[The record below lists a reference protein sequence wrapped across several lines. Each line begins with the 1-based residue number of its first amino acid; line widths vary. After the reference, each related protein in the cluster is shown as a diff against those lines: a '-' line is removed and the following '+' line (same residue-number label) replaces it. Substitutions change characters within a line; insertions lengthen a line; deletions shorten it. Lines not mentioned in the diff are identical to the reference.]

1 MRMLWLWREDDE
13 RRERFHQHSRTLAL
27 ALLAAGLAMLSGC
40 VGVNEAAP
48 QADSP
53 GTFAKGGDDR
63 TGEYEAVDGWW
74 KPAPDHQDPW
84 TWGQVS
90 GVAADTPDRI
100 IVVIWG
106 DRDSENRERPGSS
119 NYLVVVDRNG
129 NIIENWKQWDST
141 MNKPHQVYIS
151 PYDPERHV
159 WVVERGG
166 GRDVNM
172 QILKFTN
179 DGSELVMR
187 LVDPNHPKTKAEAR
201 ANPNP
206 GPYAYGDPAVL
217 AFLPD
222 GSLLLGDGYW
232 NSRIIK
238 YDADGEYVMEW
249 GELGSGPGQFD
260 LVHGVAVDRDRR
272 VYVGDRN
279 NDRIQIFTENGE
291 FIEEWP
297 DVSDPVGVFVDA
309 NNAAWVIS
317 ATLNRILKYNLD
329 GELQYYWGTYGGTR
343 RGFPGGLS
351 RPHQLDVDQEGNVY
365 IASWD
370 GGWINKFI
378 PKPDADPSK
387 LIGTSLVL
395 TN

>member
-1 MRMLWLWREDDE
+1 MKSIGASLLVVALVVCSACAGENQAAQDLE
-13 RRERFHQHSRTLAL
+13 SRGAIT
-27 ALLAAGLAMLSGC
+27 
-40 VGVNEAAP
+40 
-48 QADSP
+48 
-53 GTFAKGGDDR
+53 KGGDDR
-63 TGEYEAVDGWW
+63 TGEYEAVENWW
-74 KPAPDHQDPW
+74 KPAPDHEGPW
-84 TWGQVS
+84 TWGEVS
-90 GVAADTPDRI
+90 GVAVDTPDRI
-100 IVVIWG
+100 IVGVWG
-106 DRDSENRERPGSS
+106 DRNAQGQGREGGT

-129 NIIENWKQWDST
+129 NIVERWTQWDSIL
-141 MNKPHQVYIS
+141 NKPHQVYIS

-166 GRDVNM
+166 GRGVNM

-187 LVDPNHPKTKAEAR
+187 LVDPDHPTTRAEAR

-206 GPYAYGDPAVL
+206 GPFTYGDPAVL

-222 GSLLLGDGYW
+222 GSFYLGDGYW

-238 YDADGEYVMEW
+238 YNADGEYVMEW

-272 VYVGDRN
+272 VYVGDRTN
-279 NDRIQIFTENGE
+279 NRIQVFTENGD

-297 DVSDPVGVFVDA
+297 DISDPVGVFIDENDGV
-309 NNAAWVIS
+309 WVIS
-317 ATLNRILKYNLD
+317 ARLNRILKYSLE
-329 GELQYYWGTYGGTR
+329 GELQYYLGAYGGTR
-343 RGFPGGLS
+343 GGFAGGLS
-351 RPHQLDVDQEGNVY
+351 RPHQLDVDQEGNLY

-370 GGWINKFI
+370 GGWMDKFV

-387 LIGTSLVL
+387 LIGRSLVL

>member
-1 MRMLWLWREDDE
+1 MTHRDQLKSIGAPLLIGALVVYSACAGENQAAQDLG
-13 RRERFHQHSRTLAL
+13 SRGDIT
-27 ALLAAGLAMLSGC
+27 
-40 VGVNEAAP
+40 
-48 QADSP
+48 
-53 GTFAKGGDDR
+53 KGGDDR
-63 TGEYEAVDGWW
+63 TGEYEAVENWW
-74 KPAPDHQDPW
+74 KPAPDHEGPW
-84 TWGQVS
+84 TWGEVS
-90 GVAADTPDRI
+90 GVAVDTPDRI
-100 IVVIWG
+100 IVGVWG
-106 DRDSENRERPGSS
+106 DRNAQGQGREGGT
-119 NYLVVVDRNG
+119 NYLVVADRNG
-129 NIIENWKQWDST
+129 NIVERWTQWDSIL
-141 MNKPHQVYIS
+141 NKPHQVYIS

-166 GRDVNM
+166 GRGVNM

-187 LVDPNHPKTKAEAR
+187 LVDPDHPTTRAEAR

-206 GPYAYGDPAVL
+206 GPFTYGDPAVL

-222 GSLLLGDGYW
+222 GSFYLGDGYW

-238 YDADGEYVMEW
+238 YNADGEYVMEW

-272 VYVGDRN
+272 VYVGDRTN
-279 NDRIQIFTENGE
+279 NRIQVFTENGD

-297 DVSDPVGVFVDA
+297 DISDPVGVFIDENDGV
-309 NNAAWVIS
+309 WVIS
-317 ATLNRILKYNLD
+317 ARLNRILKYSLE
-329 GELQYYWGTYGGTR
+329 GELQYYLGAYGGTR
-343 RGFPGGLS
+343 GGFAGGLS
-351 RPHQLDVDQEGNVY
+351 RPHQLDVDQEGNLY

-370 GGWINKFI
+370 GGWMDKFV

-387 LIGTSLVL
+387 LIGRSLVL

>member
-1 MRMLWLWREDDE
+1 MTHRDQLKSIGAPLLIVALVVYSACAGENQVAQDLG
-13 RRERFHQHSRTLAL
+13 SRGAIT
-27 ALLAAGLAMLSGC
+27 
-40 VGVNEAAP
+40 
-48 QADSP
+48 
-53 GTFAKGGDDR
+53 KGGDDR
-63 TGEYEAVDGWW
+63 TGEYEAVENWW
-74 KPAPDHQDPW
+74 KPAPDHEGPW
-84 TWGQVS
+84 TWGEVS
-90 GVAADTPDRI
+90 GVAVDTPDRI
-100 IVVIWG
+100 IVGVWG
-106 DRDSENRERPGSS
+106 DRNAQGQGREGGT

-129 NIIENWKQWDST
+129 NIVERWTQWDSIL
-141 MNKPHQVYIS
+141 NKPHQVYIS

-166 GRDVNM
+166 GRGVNM

-187 LVDPNHPKTKAEAR
+187 LVDPDHPTTRAEAR

-206 GPYAYGDPAVL
+206 GPFTYGDPAVL

-222 GSLLLGDGYW
+222 GSFYLGDGYW

-238 YDADGEYVMEW
+238 YNADGEYVMEW

-272 VYVGDRN
+272 VYVGDRTN
-279 NDRIQIFTENGE
+279 NRIQVFTENGD

-297 DVSDPVGVFVDA
+297 DISDPVGVFIDENDGV
-309 NNAAWVIS
+309 WVIS
-317 ATLNRILKYNLD
+317 ARLNRILKYSLE
-329 GELQYYWGTYGGTR
+329 GELQYYLGAYGGTR
-343 RGFPGGLS
+343 GGFAGGLS
-351 RPHQLDVDQEGNVY
+351 RPHQLDVDQEGNLY

-370 GGWINKFI
+370 GGWMDKFV

-387 LIGTSLVL
+387 LIGRSLVL

>member
-1 MRMLWLWREDDE
+1 MTHRDQLKSIGAPLLV
-13 RRERFHQHSRTLAL
+13 LAL
-27 ALLAAGLAMLSGC
+27 VVYSACAGENQAAQDLGSRGAI
-40 VGVNEAAP
+40 
-48 QADSP
+48 
-53 GTFAKGGDDR
+53 TKGGDDR
-63 TGEYEAVDGWW
+63 TGEYEAVENWW
-74 KPAPDHQDPW
+74 KPAPDHEGPW
-84 TWGQVS
+84 TWGEVS
-90 GVAADTPDRI
+90 GVAVDTPDRI
-100 IVVIWG
+100 IVGVWG
-106 DRDSENRERPGSS
+106 DRNAQGQGREGGT

-129 NIIENWKQWDST
+129 NIVERWTQWDSIL
-141 MNKPHQVYIS
+141 NKPHQVYIS

-166 GRDVNM
+166 GRGVNM

-187 LVDPNHPKTKAEAR
+187 LVDPDHPTTRAEAR

-206 GPYAYGDPAVL
+206 GPFTYGDPAVL

-222 GSLLLGDGYW
+222 GSFYLGDGYW

-238 YDADGEYVMEW
+238 YNADGEYVMEW

-272 VYVGDRN
+272 VYVGDRTN
-279 NDRIQIFTENGE
+279 NRIQVFTENGD

-297 DVSDPVGVFVDA
+297 DISDPVGVFIDENDGV
-309 NNAAWVIS
+309 WVIS
-317 ATLNRILKYNLD
+317 ARLNRILKYSLE
-329 GELQYYWGTYGGTR
+329 GELQYYLGAYGGTR
-343 RGFPGGLS
+343 GGFAGGLS
-351 RPHQLDVDQEGNVY
+351 RPHQLDVDQEGNLY

-370 GGWINKFI
+370 GGWMDKFV

-387 LIGTSLVL
+387 LIGRSLVL